1 MKICV
6 KDERCIG
13 CGSCVSVTDE
23 VIFDFN
29 DEGKAY
35 AKVEE
40 IEKEEDIEMVKTAME
55 YCPTDAIVEVKDNE
69 NTSINENAVE
79 IVNKEN
85 TSLEEANN

>member
-1 MKICV
+1 MKVFV

-35 AKVEE
+35 AKVDTV
-40 IEKEEDIEMVKTAME
+40 EKEEDIEMVKSAME
-55 YCPTDAIVEVKDNE
+55 YCPTDAIIEVKDEEITSINNDDIEILNEE
-69 NTSINENAVE
+69 NTSKA
-79 IVNKEN
+79 N
-85 TSLEEANN
+85 TDN

>member
-1 MKICV
+1 MKVFV

-35 AKVEE
+35 AKIDIV
-40 IEKEEDIEMVKTAME
+40 EKEEDIEMVKSAME
-55 YCPTDAIVEVKDNE
+55 YCPTDAIIEVKDEEINSINKDDIEILNEE
-69 NTSINENAVE
+69 NTSKA
-79 IVNKEN
+79 N
-85 TSLEEANN
+85 THN

>member
-23 VIFDFN
+23 AIFDFN

-40 IEKEEDIEMVKTAME
+40 IEKEEDIKMVKTAME

-79 IVNKEN
+79 IVDEEN
-85 TSLEEANN
+85 TSLEETNN